1 MNGEHTRLWPAR
13 RKMSIIQN
21 FEQLFAVDRLQKIG
35 IGMHIVGGQRE
46 IRTCREIYDASVVA
60 ACAQLEAGLNAVG
73 LRHHDVQDE
82 QIEAKILVF
91 VQKREQS
98 STAAEAMHTAETV
111 GVLPFVILNSELCEL
126 KGEAVIITQG
136 NLQTGHTYH
145 TSLLVLFPAQ
155 RVSIYSIAYF

>member
-1 MNGEHTRLWPAR
+1 MNGEHTRLRPAR

-98 STAAEAMHTAETV
+98 STAAEAMQAAETV
-111 GVLPFVILNSELCEL
+111 GMLPFVILNSELCEL
-126 KGEAVIITQG
+126 KG
-136 NLQTGHTYH
+136 
-145 TSLLVLFPAQ
+145 
-155 RVSIYSIAYF
+155 

>member
-1 MNGEHTRLWPAR
+1 M
-13 RKMSIIQN
+13 
-21 FEQLFAVDRLQKIG
+21 
-35 IGMHIVGGQRE
+35 
-46 IRTCREIYDASVVA
+46 
-60 ACAQLEAGLNAVG
+60 
-73 LRHHDVQDE
+73 
-82 QIEAKILVF
+82 F

-98 STAAEAMHTAETV
+98 STAVEAMQAAEAI
-111 GVLPFVILNSELCEL
+111 GVLPFVFLNSELCEL